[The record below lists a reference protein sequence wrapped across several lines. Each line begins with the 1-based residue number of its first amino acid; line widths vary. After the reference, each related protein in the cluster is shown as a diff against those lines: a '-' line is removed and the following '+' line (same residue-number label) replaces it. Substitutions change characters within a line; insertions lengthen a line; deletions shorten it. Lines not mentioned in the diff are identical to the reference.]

1 MAVNSY
7 AELKEFKGK
16 ISALC
21 ASTTQCIDDFGK
33 IYHQYTF
40 GGVENLQ
47 NLIGKLGQTNFKVIV
62 IGKFSTGKSSL
73 INTLL
78 GEMVLPDSLS
88 PCTAYIN
95 EIVYGEEKQATI
107 YFKHPLPEHWQDFVQ
122 NDGVKEHILKF
133 VHSSAGIVDEM
144 STPSAGT
151 VIEPY
156 VIPLEEL
163 EDCVTIP
170 WDEDDEDVL
179 ENPQNFNI
187 SPFEKAVIQYPC
199 ELCRNGIEIIDSPGL
214 DESQDRTEI
223 VDQYLNKVDAV
234 IYVMTNIA
242 TGGDSDKE
250 IIEKYLSDNDIKNV
264 FFVCNLFG
272 IPLAKAQKQL
282 FGRLKKVFGPK
293 TLLGDNG
300 IHLVNIRD
308 PRNTGVAEFE
318 AALAEY
324 LNKEKG
330 KAQLTAYIEQLS
342 KLTTALRDGA
352 ADFDC
357 VNDVNLVNIDG
368 EIATLKKL
376 ISDDSKLLEDSK
388 AKIAEMKEILD
399 AYGKREVPEKFK
411 KLNYA
416 IRIDIRD
423 RDVATCELANEAGE
437 AEAKALAQALAK
449 EYTERQ
455 EADFREVVY
464 KEITEEVR
472 AEIAEEI
479 EALQALVD
487 EFVANIKGQ
496 NLVGTEADFGA
507 VSALTATIKAELA
520 KELHENL
527 AKFMSLGALKLDA
540 VIDNLV
546 KDIFFIYST
555 FESANKGAKL
565 TSEVLNKTSLEV
577 YQKLE
582 KVKRVTMEDTM
593 QEMVKALEAI
603 AFGKVV
609 SAMELA
615 VSEQEAKLAEKEA
628 QRLVI
633 LENQAREHEKSKEVL
648 RELNDNL
655 VKLAVLQM
663 QVNA

>member
-1 MAVNSY
+1 M
-7 AELKEFKGK
+7 
-16 ISALC
+16 
-21 ASTTQCIDDFGK
+21 
-33 IYHQYTF
+33 
-40 GGVENLQ
+40 
-47 NLIGKLGQTNFKVIV
+47 
-62 IGKFSTGKSSL
+62 
-73 INTLL
+73 
-78 GEMVLPDSLS
+78 
-88 PCTAYIN
+88 
-95 EIVYGEEKQATI
+95 
-107 YFKHPLPEHWQDFVQ
+107 
-122 NDGVKEHILKF
+122 
-133 VHSSAGIVDEM
+133 
-144 STPSAGT
+144 
-151 VIEPY
+151 
-156 VIPLEEL
+156 
-163 EDCVTIP
+163 
-170 WDEDDEDVL
+170 
-179 ENPQNFNI
+179 
-187 SPFEKAVIQYPC
+187 
-199 ELCRNGIEIIDSPGL
+199 
-214 DESQDRTEI
+214 
-223 VDQYLNKVDAV
+223 
-234 IYVMTNIA
+234 
-242 TGGDSDKE
+242 
-250 IIEKYLSDNDIKNV
+250 
-264 FFVCNLFG
+264 CNLFG

-376 ISDDSKLLEDSK
+376 IRDDSKLLEDSK
-388 AKIAEMKEILD
+388 AKIGEMKEILD

-464 KEITEEVR
+464 KEVTEEVR

-615 VSEQEAKLAEKEA
+615 VREQEAKLAEKEA

-633 LENQAREHEKSKEVL
+633 LENQAREHGKSKEVL